1 MPARSKG
8 STVRTAAVSLVSP
21 SRHQRCH
28 VLQVAIALRRHGR
41 SGRFAPAACRA
52 YLAAAGLTHLIGH
65 RSSCLAE
72 MLDNMVGS
80 DSSSDYSSLI
90 ITDEL
95 DSRPSRQPNHEG
107 EIRALR
113 ILARTMT
120 AEPDQVLQR
129 LVEEASRLTRSD
141 SAGIS
146 LLDSTGEHSQFRWVA
161 VAGAFANNLGGTIP
175 FEASPSK
182 IVLERN
188 EVMLFRKV
196 GRDFPALR
204 GAQAEMQEN
213 LLVPLRSRTRPI
225 GVLWAFHQTSDSRFD
240 LEDVRI
246 LQSLSEFATAA
257 HEMASA
263 QAALRASEEQLETI
277 FANAAVGLSEIAPDG
292 RFLRANDEL
301 CRILGRSRE
310 EVLRLTAF
318 DVTHPD
324 DVAPSLAAIAESKR
338 TDQPASLDKRYLRP
352 DGTSVWANSR
362 VRRLQH
368 GPGQPGT
375 QLAVTADLTERRAAE
390 ERVRDS
396 EARLRLALDASRMG
410 VWTYDPGAD
419 RFEFDDR
426 AAAIGGVEPIGAL
439 PALSVMALFH
449 PDDVGLVQA
458 RLVEALDPHG
468 SGWNEAEVRFVHPDG
483 SIHWAHA
490 RAQAVCDSDGQARWN
505 IRLLGT
511 LVDITDRKRAESAL
525 RESEARFRAVAN
537 LVPGFLWSSDLA
549 GRATWLSER
558 WFEYTGQ
565 SQENAL
571 GDGWQQVVH
580 PEDREGTME
589 SFVRI
594 ADEGIQ
600 YSHEYRL
607 RGKDGTYRWF
617 MVRAEP
623 IKDASGHITQ
633 CYGAV
638 TDIHEPHELQQRQAV
653 MVDELQHRTRNLLTV
668 VRSIAQQTMTRTGPT
683 EQFREQFND
692 RLAALSRVQGLLSR
706 SDQEPVTIRAL
717 IQTELDALAATSMR
731 ERVALEGPRIVL
743 RKASVQTLALALH
756 ELATNARK
764 YGALACEQG
773 ELRVSWD
780 TYTAEAGEQ
789 RLSLTWLEE
798 GISYLEEGSPIRRG
812 YGRELIEKALPYAL
826 KARTSYKLGE
836 AELRCSIDLP
846 LTHGAE
852 P

>member
-1 MPARSKG
+1 M
-8 STVRTAAVSLVSP
+8 
-21 SRHQRCH
+21 
-28 VLQVAIALRRHGR
+28 
-41 SGRFAPAACRA
+41 
-52 YLAAAGLTHLIGH
+52 HLIGH

-80 DSSSDYSSLI
+80 DSSSGYSSLI

-204 GAQAEMQEN
+204 GARAEMQEN

-240 LEDVRI
+240 PEDVRL

-257 HEMASA
+257 HEMAST

-310 EVLRLTAF
+310 EVLGLTAF

-324 DVAPSLAAIAESKR
+324 DIASSLAAIAKSQENN
-338 TDQPASLDKRYLRP
+338 QPASMDKRYLRP
-352 DGTSVWANSR
+352 DGSSVWAISR
-362 VRRLQH
+362 VQRLHH
-368 GPGQPGT
+368 GGGQPNT

-390 ERVRDS
+390 ERVRES

-410 VWTYDPGAD
+410 VWTYDPGAG

-426 AAAIGGVEPIGAL
+426 AAAIGGVEPVGAL
-439 PALSVMALFH
+439 PVLSVMALFH

-458 RLVEALDPHG
+458 RLAEALDPHG
-468 SGWNEAEVRFVHPDG
+468 TGWNEAEVRFVHPGG
-483 SIHWAHA
+483 SIRWAHA
-490 RAQAVCDSDGQARWN
+490 RAQAVFDSGGQARWN

-511 LVDITDRKRAESAL
+511 LVDITDRKQAESAL
-525 RESEARFRAVAN
+525 RESEAGFRAVAN

-565 SQENAL
+565 SEEEAL
-571 GDGWQQVVH
+571 GDGWQEVIH
-580 PEDREGTME
+580 PEDRVGTME
-589 SFVRI
+589 SFVRVMN
-594 ADEGIQ
+594 EGNQ
-600 YSHEYRL
+600 YSQEYRL

-623 IKDASGHITQ
+623 IRDASGHITQ

-653 MVDELQHRTRNLLTV
+653 LLDELQHRTRNLLTV
-668 VRSIAQQTMTRTGPT
+668 VRSIAQQTMAQTGPT
-683 EQFREQFND
+683 ERFREQFND

-706 SDQEPVTIRAL
+706 SDQEPVTIRTL
-717 IQTELDALAATSMR
+717 IQTELDALGARSMHG
-731 ERVALEGPRIVL
+731 RVALDGPRVVL

-764 YGALACEQG
+764 YGALASDEG
-773 ELRVSWD
+773 ELWVSWD

-789 RLSLTWLEE
+789 RLCLTWLEE
-798 GISYLEEGSPIRRG
+798 GISYTEKGSPIRRG

-846 LTHGAE
+846 LTHTSGS
-852 P
+852 